1 MQTTSSSTPPPSV
14 RACPENLPQASLI
27 NWLNV
32 AVIVCFVM
40 FFRIGW
46 RGVRAIEPIGNYGC
60 PYLLPFG
67 MFLLGHSG
75 YWPCRWEWHGCD
87 MCTHSIVNVA
97 MLTRAVT
104 TQDSSDVLESSSPN
118 RLFLTLSCS
127 LKQVPYPILSSQ
139 HFWGMPL
146 AIPHNLFWYSILLG
160 LWGLVLNDVKRS
172 VHLSVD
178 LR

>member
-1 MQTTSSSTPPPSV
+1 
-14 RACPENLPQASLI
+14 
-27 NWLNV
+27 
-32 AVIVCFVM
+32 M
-40 FFRIGW
+40 F
-46 RGVRAIEPIGNYGC
+46 
-60 PYLLPFG
+60 
-67 MFLLGHSG
+67 
-75 YWPCRWEWHGCD
+75 
-87 MCTHSIVNVA
+87 THSIVNVA

-146 AIPHNLFWYSILLG
+146 AIPHNLFWYGILLG